1 MNTMDTPAWSL
12 DRRGTAIRTTL
23 VPNVAWWK
31 TPAFM
36 SATVPC
42 RLCGARILPVT
53 AERTG
58 GTCMPCFKGP
68 VPQDPSVLAR
78 WLAANLSSAQI
89 LAILDRTLVEV
100 CKRVAHVAVDHQ
112 LGEEGIYGFWLS
124 HHVFTNVYATV
135 FTEAG
140 LDAATRRY
148 HEKGRLDVTRDELR
162 WSRADSPHHL
172 YLEPVTAQTEVL
184 FSALEHQGRDE
195 AVDTEIERS
204 MLRALRYTRRAGIF
218 APSVVLVLAEADH
231 SPEELLVAAEQL
243 SDPATVARFRSEL
256 IPLREDY
263 LALLRSRVP
272 EY

>member
-1 MNTMDTPAWSL
+1 M
-12 DRRGTAIRTTL
+12 L
-23 VPNVAWWK
+23 VPAAAGCK
-31 TPAFM
+31 TPAHV
-36 SATVPC
+36 STTAVPC
-42 RLCGARILPVT
+42 KQCGVQILTAT

-68 VPQDPSVLAR
+68 VPQDTSVLAR

-89 LAILDRTLVEV
+89 LALLDGMLVEI
-100 CKRVAHVAVDHQ
+100 CKQVAAVAVNT
-112 LGEEGIYGFWLS
+112 LAEEGIYGFWLS
-124 HHVFTNVYATV
+124 HHIFTNVYATV

-148 HEKGRLDVTRDELR
+148 HEKGRLDETREGLR

-184 FSALEHQGRDE
+184 FSALEHQGRDD
-195 AVDTEIERS
+195 AVDDEIERS
-204 MLRALRYTRRAGIF
+204 MLRALRYTRRSGIF

-231 SPEELLVAAEQL
+231 SPEELLVTAEQFAA
-243 SDPATVARFRSEL
+243 PATLARFRSEL